1 MSKIVKAARLVNKM
15 TGATN
20 LAKYLGEGYAKRKN
34 PAVQRTVS
42 GKEAI
47 KSAGKTLLSAATVAG
62 GGMAVLARAKTAKA
76 TVHGASKAYLKR
88 TYSGH
93 EKEAF
98 RQAAK
103 RIASR
108 KK

>member
-20 LAKYLGEGYAKRKN
+20 LAKYLGEGMAKRKN

-42 GKEAI
+42 GKEAL
-47 KSAGKTLLSAATVAG
+47 KSAGKTLLSASTVAG
-62 GGMAVLARAKTAKA
+62 GGMAVLARVKTAKA

-103 RIASR
+103 RNAN
-108 KK
+108 KKK